1 LSTLACI
8 QVGRIICH
16 RTRLPHH
23 EVLFELTPTF
33 VGITFLFHSA
43 QQVETAP
50 AQLLGWCLHPCYN
63 EPSHMKQKHASPTLS
78 IGLPQMHLEAG
89 ERRAFLPQFVTSLRK
104 LRLSVVLE
112 HGYGGTMGF
121 AESEYRTTGKNGVR
135 FSSEEEAY
143 AQDIVLVLRYP
154 AAEKLDMMRPGA
166 CLISMIHYPT
176 RPDRV
181 ADLRRRELEAISLDS
196 VIDDSGRR
204 VVENLRA
211 VAWNGVETAF
221 NVLKETYP
229 APGLEGPER
238 SPIRVML
245 VGAGALGS
253 HVVQAAIRYGDLALW
268 DRLAKQNIPGVQLTV
283 VDYDLTSN
291 EAFMLEHLRHTDLL
305 IDATQRPDP
314 SQVVIPNRWIG
325 EMPRHAVLLDL
336 AVDPYDCEHE
346 PRMVKGIEGIPHGN
360 LDQYTFMPD
369 DPAWESTVP
378 DCVDSANRRATAA
391 CYSWPALRPQ
401 QCMQVYG
408 QQIRSLLRNIAHP
421 GGLGSIRL
429 DGRYFQRA
437 MARAL
442 LSKWQPNQ

>member
-1 LSTLACI
+1 
-8 QVGRIICH
+8 
-16 RTRLPHH
+16 
-23 EVLFELTPTF
+23 
-33 VGITFLFHSA
+33 
-43 QQVETAP
+43 
-50 AQLLGWCLHPCYN
+50 
-63 EPSHMKQKHASPTLS
+63 MKQKPALPILS

-89 ERRAFLPQFVTSLRK
+89 ERRAFLPQFVTSLQN
-104 LRLSVVLE
+104 LRLRVVLE
-112 HGYGGTMGF
+112 HGYGSTMGF
-121 AESEYRTTGKNGVR
+121 AESEYHTTGENGGR

-154 AAEKLDMMRPGA
+154 TADKLDMIHPGS

-181 ADLRRRELEAISLDS
+181 ADLRRRKLEAISLDS
-196 VIDDSGRR
+196 VVDDTGRR
-204 VVENLRA
+204 IVENLQA

-221 NVLKETYP
+221 NLLKETYP
-229 APGLEGPER
+229 APGLEDPER
-238 SPIRVML
+238 PPIRVML
-245 VGAGALGS
+245 IGAGAVGS
-253 HVVQAAIRYGDLALW
+253 HVVQAAIRYGNRVLW
-268 DRLAKQNIPGVQLTV
+268 DRLARQGVFGVQLTV
-283 VDYDLTSN
+283 IDHDLTSN

-314 SQVVIPNRWIG
+314 SQVVVPNGWIG
-325 EMPRHAVLLDL
+325 EMPKHAVLLDL
-336 AVDPYDCEHE
+336 AVDPYECEHE
-346 PRMVKGIEGIPHGN
+346 HRMVKGIEGIPHGN

-378 DCVDSANRRATAA
+378 DCVDSANRRATAT
-391 CYSWPALRPQ
+391 CYSWPGLRPQ

-408 QQIRSLLRNIAHP
+408 QQIRSLLRNIARA

-442 LSKWQPNQ
+442 LSKWQPTQ